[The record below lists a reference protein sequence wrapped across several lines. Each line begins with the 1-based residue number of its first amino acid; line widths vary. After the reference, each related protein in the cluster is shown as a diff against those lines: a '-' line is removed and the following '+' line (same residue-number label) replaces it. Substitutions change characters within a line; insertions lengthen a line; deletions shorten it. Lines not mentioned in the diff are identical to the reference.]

1 MASIKQKRAPVHVT
15 KRSAIPSAATTDLDD
30 EVPSDYLQDPE
41 LWRDP
46 LPQPF
51 RMIDEVL
58 QNFLDDVW
66 DEILRA
72 ERKRSEDAL
81 KPRIAVEN
89 AFKEVTTP
97 TLHGLLY
104 VTFRND
110 PILLVASGSGL
121 HTIKTDHGGAYTELV
136 PGTDNIEVFAMDGQQ
151 VNGIRGNA
159 GDQYWI
165 LAATTKEGSYS
176 YYVCYG

>member
-1 MASIKQKRAPVHVT
+1 MASFKQKRSPVHVT

-104 VTFRND
+104 VTFRNN
-110 PILLVASGSGL
+110 PVLLVASGSGL

-136 PGTDNIEVFAMDGQQ
+136 PSLASPAPFPIRLLPEAGKGSGAKRRFFCCRCPPEVGTLVKN
-151 VNGIRGNA
+151 
-159 GDQYWI
+159 
-165 LAATTKEGSYS
+165 
-176 YYVCYG
+176 